1 MTFGTSLSSIGTK
14 IVAITVKLTFLHPQK
29 LPLIMLRS
37 FLMNSAPAM
46 KQTTM
51 KLKKHLVVVVAGVW
65 KPIQRSRPLI
75 LTVRMLSLASST
87 KSGK

>member
-1 MTFGTSLSSIGTK
+1 MTSGMSLSSIGTK
-14 IVAITVKLTFLHPQK
+14 IAAITVKLIFLHPQK

-37 FLMNSAPAM
+37 FLMNSVPAM
-46 KQTTM
+46 KQTAM

-75 LTVRMLSLASST
+75 LTVRIVSLVSYT
-87 KSGK
+87 KLGK